1 MKYLAATLVLVAV
14 GFATGYLANAAA
26 KDRAGAGPM
35 IIHDVYFSLKDNSAQ
50 AKEKL
55 VGACKKYLTDH
66 PGTVFFATGTLAED
80 FDRPINDRDWDVSL
94 HIAFKDKASHDQYQD
109 AERHKKFIEENRD
122 NWKKVRV
129 FDSKADPSNA
139 K

>member
-1 MKYLAATLVLVAV
+1 MKYLAATLVLLAVAS
-14 GFATGYLANAAA
+14 ATGYLANAA
-26 KDRAGAGPM
+26 DRERAGAGPL

-55 VGACKKYLTDH
+55 VGACKKYLTNH
-66 PGTVFFATGTLAED
+66 PGAVFFAAGTLAED
-80 FDRPINDRDWDVSL
+80 LDRPVNDRDWDVGL
-94 HIAFKDKASHDQYQD
+94 HIVFKDKASHDQYQE

-129 FDSKADPSNA
+129 FDTRAGSSNV